1 MIDKKNWTIVFVLI
15 YYYIYLYI
23 YVYYYIIYYY
33 IFIFIFIYYYIYIY
47 IIIIYIVMCPKNG
60 TIFML
65 RVPRMGLFI
74 FGFCFL
80 YLVYVYMGNIE
91 STPGVVFGWDF
102 AASCF
107 YILKSMDFIWVL
119 VWYFGIG
126 DFSVMKSV
134 SGLFVAFGLGWE
146 DSTI

>member
-1 MIDKKNWTIVFVLI
+1 MFVLI
-15 YYYIYLYI
+15 YYYIYLLL
-23 YVYYYIIYYY
+23 YYIILY
-33 IFIFIFIYYYIYIY
+33 IIIYLYLYIIIFIY

-65 RVPRMGLFI
+65 RVPGMGLFI

-80 YLVYVYMGNIE
+80 YLVYVYMGNVE
-91 STPGVVFGWDF
+91 STPGVVFGGDF

-107 YILKSMDFIWVL
+107 YILKSMDFIWIL

-126 DFSVMKSV
+126 GFSVMKSV
-134 SGLFVAFGLGWE
+134 SGLFVDFVLDWE

>member
-1 MIDKKNWTIVFVLI
+1 
-15 YYYIYLYI
+15 
-23 YVYYYIIYYY
+23 
-33 IFIFIFIYYYIYIY
+33 
-47 IIIIYIVMCPKNG
+47 
-60 TIFML
+60 ML
-65 RVPRMGLFI
+65 RVPGMGLFI

-80 YLVYVYMGNIE
+80 YFVYVYMGNVE
-91 STPGVVFGWDF
+91 STSGVVFGGDF

-134 SGLFVAFGLGWE
+134 SGSFVDFVLGWE

>member
-1 MIDKKNWTIVFVLI
+1 
-15 YYYIYLYI
+15 
-23 YVYYYIIYYY
+23 
-33 IFIFIFIYYYIYIY
+33 
-47 IIIIYIVMCPKNG
+47 MCPKNG

-65 RVPRMGLFI
+65 RVPKMGLLF
-74 FGFCFL
+74 FL
-80 YLVYVYMGNIE
+80 YWYMFIWTMAFLVE
-91 STPGVVFGWDF
+91 SAPGGVFGGDF

-126 DFSVMKSV
+126 DFSVMKSI
-134 SGLFVAFGLGWE
+134 SGLFVDFVFGWE

>member
-1 MIDKKNWTIVFVLI
+1 
-15 YYYIYLYI
+15 
-23 YVYYYIIYYY
+23 
-33 IFIFIFIYYYIYIY
+33 
-47 IIIIYIVMCPKNG
+47 
-60 TIFML
+60 
-65 RVPRMGLFI
+65 MGLFLCLESQNGTFI
-74 FGFCFL
+74 FL
-80 YLVYVYMGNIE
+80 YWYMFIWTMAFLVE
-91 STPGVVFGWDF
+91 SATGGVFGGDF

-134 SGLFVAFGLGWE
+134 SGLFVDFVLSWE